1 MRASVSTEVTVHRIG
16 GVLAA
21 LFVSLTLTGCGSTTD
36 AGTAASTSAPG
47 TPSPRSPSPASPSPS
62 PARSSNA
69 YLGESPP
76 GSFPV
81 PFAPGVVQGDLHTS
95 PVFTPDGTEAYWSL
109 QDATIQAV
117 RLEDGEWTEPESV
130 SFSASMTDY
139 RDPFIS
145 PSGERLFFLSK
156 GTLPGSTLPQK
167 ENIWFVVRRG
177 DAWGKPRP
185 LGEEVN
191 ALELH
196 WQISVAANGD
206 LYLSSVEPGLE
217 DIYVSRM
224 VDGRYG
230 MPERLSDR
238 INTDAY
244 ETTPYIAPDQSY
256 LLYSRIE
263 EGSAVASLYI
273 AYPDGEGSWGQ
284 PVRVDSVSYGLA
296 PVVSPDGK
304 YVFFLSSPQTVS
316 WVDTTFIEE
325 LRPSS

>member
-1 MRASVSTEVTVHRIG
+1 MGASALTGVTVHRIG

-21 LFVSLTLTGCGSTTD
+21 LLVSFALTGCGSATD
-36 AGTAASTSAPG
+36 AGTAVRTSAPG
-47 TPSPRSPSPASPSPS
+47 TPSPRSPSPASSSPS
-62 PARSSNA
+62 PAQSSNA

-81 PFAPGVVQGDLHTS
+81 PFAPGVVHGDLHTS

-117 RLEDGEWTEPESV
+117 RLEGGEWTEPESV

-145 PSGERLFFLSK
+145 PSGEQLFFLSK
-156 GTLPGSTLPQK
+156 DTPPGSTLQQK
-167 ENIWFVVRRG
+167 EDVWVLMRRG
-177 DAWGKPRP
+177 DGWGKPRP
-185 LGEEVN
+185 LDEEVN

-206 LYLSSVEPGLE
+206 LYLGSVEPGLE

-224 VDGRYG
+224 VDGRYVT
-230 MPERLSDR
+230 PERLSDR

-244 ETTPYIAPDQSY
+244 ETTPYIAPDGSY
-256 LLYSRIE
+256 LLFSRIE
-263 EGSAVASLYI
+263 EGSAVARLYI
-273 AYPDGEGSWGQ
+273 AFPDGEGSWGQ

-296 PVVSPDGK
+296 PVVSPDWK
-304 YVFFLSSPQTVS
+304 YVLFLSSPQTVS
-316 WVDTTFIEE
+316 WVDTTFVEE